1 MRLLAHKLR
10 CCSNFSLIRS
20 LVVFS
25 DSWSPVHLNEFTIL
39 SFTRDIAL
47 RSLKSCCAKEDMSVV
62 SSLGFIGAGQVAK
75 VIANGFLSA
84 RIIKANQII
93 VSATSNTDLDH
104 FRNIGCNATDNNKL
118 VMKESKFVFLEIRAN
133 VFPGVL
139 KEISSIV
146 TRNHLLASLAS
157 GVTLS
162 FLENSL
168 PDKTR
173 IVRVM
178 LNSAVQYR
186 EGIIA
191 VTRGR
196 FARAKDITLVHEMM
210 SPVGYCVD
218 VNENSMAMVT
228 ALINDSRL
236 HVRGYRCISRRCRA
250 RWIKSTRSSKISGA
264 NGCWSRQ
271 NGFTQRKTY
280 QRA

>member
-1 MRLLAHKLR
+1 M
-10 CCSNFSLIRS
+10 
-20 LVVFS
+20 
-25 DSWSPVHLNEFTIL
+25 
-39 SFTRDIAL
+39 
-47 RSLKSCCAKEDMSVV
+47 V

-84 RIIKANQII
+84 GIIKANQII

-118 VMKESKFVFLEIRAN
+118 VIKESKFVFLAIRAN
-133 VFPGVL
+133 VFHDVL
-139 KEISSIV
+139 KEISPVV

-162 FLENSL
+162 YLENSL

-196 FARAKDITLVHEMM
+196 FARPKDITLVHKMM

-228 ALINDSRL
+228 TLMTAGFMYVVIDALADGAVRAGLNRREAVKLVAQTAAGAAKMVLHSGKHIGELKDSLCVGGGSTIAGINAL
-236 HVRGYRCISRRCRA
+236 EQGGLRGALMRA
-250 RWIKSTRSSKISGA
+250 VNDATE
-264 NGCWSRQ
+264 
-271 NGFTQRKTY
+271 
-280 QRA
+280 RAKEIQSNL

>member
-1 MRLLAHKLR
+1 
-10 CCSNFSLIRS
+10 
-20 LVVFS
+20 
-25 DSWSPVHLNEFTIL
+25 
-39 SFTRDIAL
+39 
-47 RSLKSCCAKEDMSVV
+47 MSVV

-228 ALINDSRL
+228 ALMTAGFMYVVIDALADGAVRAGLNRPEAVKLVAQTAAGAAKMVLHSGKHIGELKDSLCVGGGSTIAGINAL
-236 HVRGYRCISRRCRA
+236 EERGLRGALMRA
-250 RWIKSTRSSKISGA
+250 VHDATERANELRS
-264 NGCWSRQ
+264 NGTW
-271 NGFTQRKTY
+271 
-280 QRA
+280 

>member
-1 MRLLAHKLR
+1 
-10 CCSNFSLIRS
+10 
-20 LVVFS
+20 
-25 DSWSPVHLNEFTIL
+25 
-39 SFTRDIAL
+39 
-47 RSLKSCCAKEDMSVV
+47 MSVV

-196 FARAKDITLVHEMM
+196 FARAKDIITLVHEMM

-228 ALINDSRL
+228 ALMTAGFMYVVIDALADGAVRAGLNRPEAVKLVAQTAAGAAKMVLHSGKHIGELKDSLCVGGGSTIAGINAL
-236 HVRGYRCISRRCRA
+236 EERGLRGALMRA
-250 RWIKSTRSSKISGA
+250 VHDATERANELRS
-264 NGCWSRQ
+264 NGTW
-271 NGFTQRKTY
+271 
-280 QRA
+280 

>member
-1 MRLLAHKLR
+1 
-10 CCSNFSLIRS
+10 
-20 LVVFS
+20 
-25 DSWSPVHLNEFTIL
+25 
-39 SFTRDIAL
+39 
-47 RSLKSCCAKEDMSVV
+47 MSVV
-62 SSLGFIGAGQVAK
+62 SSSGFIGAGQVAK

-84 RIIKANQII
+84 GIIKTNQII

-104 FRNIGCNATDNNKL
+104 FRYIGCNATDNNKL
-118 VMKESKFVFLEIRAN
+118 VIKESKFVFLAVRAN
-133 VFPGVL
+133 VFPDVL
-139 KEISSIV
+139 KEISPVV

-162 FLENSL
+162 YLQNSL

-196 FARAKDITLVHEMM
+196 FARPKDITLVHKMM

-228 ALINDSRL
+228 ALMTAGFMYVVIDALADGAVKLVAQTAAGAAKMVLHSGKHIGELKDSLCVGGGSTIAGINAL
-236 HVRGYRCISRRCRA
+236 EERGLRGALMRA
-250 RWIKSTRSSKISGA
+250 VHDATERANELRS
-264 NGCWSRQ
+264 NGTW
-271 NGFTQRKTY
+271 
-280 QRA
+280 